1 MATPPIAHESFAWE
15 YDVFLSFR
23 GEDTRK
29 TFTDHLYSALC
40 QTGIRTF
47 RDDEELRRGEY
58 LAPELTRAIQN
69 SRISMIV
76 FSKDYASSRWCLDE
90 VLQIVEC
97 KEKGKQIVFPIFY
110 DVDPSQVRKQSG
122 NYGLAFAKHEER
134 FGKGDK
140 VQKWRDALTK
150 VADMSGWD
158 LQGITNGYES
168 KFIDTIIKEVRM
180 IVRQVPMFVPNT
192 VGLDYRVEHVI
203 QLLLGESHDGVRMI
217 GIHGMGGIGKTTLA
231 KAVYNRLFVYFERS
245 CFLEIDSTTLGQQD
259 NGINLEKVD
268 NQIKIIQ
275 KQLFKKLFNEEID
288 IGSIDEGIMLM
299 KRRLQA
305 RKCLIVLDNLEHRNQ
320 FNKLCGGRDSFG
332 GGSTLILTTRE
343 AHVFKEL
350 IVDEHYEVKVLNHEE
365 SLQLF
370 SLHAFGEH
378 ALQKQDYNKLLNG
391 IVDYCDGLPLAL
403 EVLGAYLCHKS
414 QKEWIST
421 LEKLKGIPH
430 NDIQAKLKISY
441 DGLPDDHIKSLF
453 LDLVCF
459 SNGVSKEKIDNMGY
473 FSDIEIQDLVDK
485 CLINCE
491 WIGISMHSLIR
502 EMGREIIRSESRY
515 NPGERSRLWCPYDI
529 HDVLIG
535 EKGTKKIEVIVFN
548 YSPMKNVKYN
558 TKAFK
563 NMENL
568 RILEIDEVHLDGK
581 FKHLS
586 SSKVLRC
593 LQWNHCPLK
602 SINFP
607 SNGFFEKLVS
617 LEIGNS
623 NIKEF
628 KAPLKYFP
636 CLESLDLSWCE
647 HLTRTPNFSGC
658 QNLRKLSFLGCSNLL
673 KVHSSIGELGKL
685 VSLCFGDCQK
695 LKKLPKN
702 VSHLQSLQT
711 LHMFGSLE
719 LKVSPEIFGNLTSL
733 QRLSLDRTST
743 YGVVSNLSHLFN
755 LKSIWSNFCKN
766 QQVLQQL
773 PHTVELL
780 QLYHCDNLKM
790 IQELP
795 LNLRI
800 ISLDSCTSLKMLPKL
815 PPNLEKITL
824 DGCENLVMLPKLP
837 LKLKTIRLS
846 SCKNIKMLTEFPPN
860 LREIF
865 LGGCEKFERLPELPP
880 NLSEIRLDDWINL
893 KMFPEL
899 PPTLRKIRLYR
910 CKDLKM
916 LPELPLDLYKI
927 DLCSCKNLKMLP
939 KFPPNVTRVYVNDCQ
954 NLKLLPEL
962 PPKLQDLRV
971 QNCELIEKVSNLS
984 NCTGL
989 LHLHL
994 INCKKLKEFKGW
1006 ENLHSIRTMGFGG
1019 VPHTDFSE
1027 SIKEVLKRSMNS
1039 NGLLACNEIPS
1050 WIRCQKEKSSI
1061 SFQYP
1066 SSNHTL
1072 EFYGFVF
1079 LVVFNPAPLLPPLY
1093 CHYDIRIEKH
1103 DFKGFLHTWYN
1114 YHGIQLEVEG
1124 ISFLHV
1130 ITPND
1135 LYDFYGYRDIK
1146 AGEVFKATPITEVY
1160 EGFYRDR
1167 IRSFGEPCLV
1177 KKIRVEASVVKKIG
1191 VEALYRDKDGSLQ
1204 LLPLTKVG

>member
-535 EKGTKKIEVIVFN
+535 EKGMEKIEMIVLN
-548 YSPMKNVKYN
+548 SPMKNMEYN
-558 TKAFK
+558 Q
-563 NMENL
+563 
-568 RILEIDEVHLDGK
+568 IDEIHLEGN
-581 FKHLS
+581 FKHLPR
-586 SSKVLRC
+586 KTLRC
-593 LQWNHCPLK
+593 LQWNQCPVK
-602 SINFP
+602 SIPF
-607 SNGFFEKLVS
+607 GYFFDKLVK
-617 LEIGNS
+617 LKMWES

-628 KAPLKYFP
+628 GVPLKYFL
-636 CLESLDLSWCE
+636 CHESLDLGWCE
-647 HLTRTPNFSGC
+647 NLTRTPDFSGAK
-658 QNLRKLSFLGCSNLL
+658 NLHKLSFYGSSLE
-673 KVHSSIGELGKL
+673 KVHYSNIDLWMQSKIDLWGCER
-685 VSLCFGDCQK
+685 
-695 LKKLPKN
+695 LKKLPSSSVEN
-702 VSHLQSLQT
+702 SG
-711 LHMFGSLE
+711 M
-719 LKVSPEIFGNLTSL
+719 LT
-733 QRLSLDRTST
+733 
-743 YGVVSNLSHLFN
+743 H
-755 LKSIWSNFCKN
+755 NFP
-766 QQVLQQL
+766 QF
-773 PHTVELL
+773 
-780 QLYHCDNLKM
+780 
-790 IQELP
+790 
-795 LNLRI
+795 
-800 ISLDSCTSLKMLPKL
+800 
-815 PPNLEKITL
+815 PPNLE
-824 DGCENLVMLPKLP
+824 D
-837 LKLKTIRLS
+837 
-846 SCKNIKMLTEFPPN
+846 
-860 LREIF
+860 
-865 LGGCEKFERLPELPP
+865 
-880 NLSEIRLDDWINL
+880 
-893 KMFPEL
+893 
-899 PPTLRKIRLYR
+899 IRLYG
-910 CKDLKM
+910 
-916 LPELPLDLYKI
+916 
-927 DLCSCKNLKMLP
+927 CKNLEVVSATFPTSLEGIVLYGCTNLKTLLELPQNLQSLYVFNCESLETVHLPKMLE
-939 KFPPNVTRVYVNDCQ
+939 YV
-954 NLKLLPEL
+954 KL
-962 PPKLQDLRV
+962 
-971 QNCELIEKVSNLS
+971 
-984 NCTGL
+984 T
-989 LHLHL
+989 H
-994 INCKKLKEFKGW
+994 CKKLKEIQGW
-1006 ENLHSIRTMGFGG
+1006 ENAQFLTRIELRG
-1019 VPHTDFSE
+1019 VPNNIKFSE
-1027 SIKEVLKRSMNS
+1027 IINKVLKVSKLNS
-1039 NGLLACNEIPS
+1039 YIEFEGYLPNNETLS
-1050 WIRCQKEKSSI
+1050 WIKFEENGSSSSSI
-1061 SFQYP
+1061 SFQ
-1066 SSNHTL
+1066 
-1072 EFYGFVF
+1072 
-1079 LVVFNPAPLLPPLY
+1079 LPPLISNLEFLEICISVVLPLHESSY
-1093 CHYDIRIEKH
+1093 ARIEARARIEK
-1103 DFKGFLHTWYN
+1103 DGFRVWTLAWYSFVNGLEEAENVVSFVNFIPQDYFFK
-1114 YHGIQLEVEG
+1114 V
-1124 ISFLHV
+1124 
-1130 ITPND
+1130 
-1135 LYDFYGYRDIK
+1135 IK
-1146 AGEVFKATPITEVY
+1146 AGEIFEVIF
-1160 EGFYRDR
+1160 EDDKK
-1167 IRSFGEPCLV
+1167 CMV
-1177 KKIRVEASVVKKIG
+1177 KKIRVEA
-1191 VEALYRDKDGSLQ
+1191 LYRDREDGFLQ
-1204 LLPLTKVG
+1204 ILPLTKLHSNTQEEEEEEE